1 MVPLVPFFFFCR
13 PGARTPRVSGGALR
27 ASAAEIVHTY
37 MHMMNSGRSRDPPP
51 YTTHGE
57 VTWRESYSSPVGKH
71 LVGTLVRAGDHGGR
85 TQIIFVNSRC
95 YPTTP
100 LQYSWPAELS

>member
-1 MVPLVPFFFFCR
+1 MVREDQSLVAWVVGSFIFFCR

-51 YTTHGE
+51 YHP
-57 VTWRESYSSPVGKH
+57 W
-71 LVGTLVRAGDHGGR
+71 
-85 TQIIFVNSRC
+85 
-95 YPTTP
+95 
-100 LQYSWPAELS
+100 